1 MGAHRNGI
9 DLIVVNYRSP
19 VDLTGFLASVL
30 VNPPEPPWSLHVV
43 NVAPQDD
50 DLEVYK
56 SFDRQPQLRGRMD
69 HIVIPENVGYARAV
83 NRASRLCVRETIGVF
98 NADTRLKENVAN
110 ECHNALHSKVEWGV
124 LGPRQIDDEGRVTAA
139 GIFGTNDRP
148 QDRAFHHPNSD
159 EYADVRDDAVTVSG
173 SAYFIKATVWE
184 ELATCPIYRKT
195 TPTAQGAF
203 LPTPLY
209 YEETFCSYH
218 AREHGH
224 KVVYYGAATMVHR
237 WRKAPRT
244 PGSDALKIQMSKKI
258 FQRACD
264 EHGIQHD

>member
-1 MGAHRNGI
+1 MGFRSGI

-19 VDLTGFLASVL
+19 VDLTGFLGSV
-30 VNPPEPPWSLHVV
+30 VSNAPDPPWSLHVV
-43 NVAPQDD
+43 NVDPLDE
-50 DLEVYK
+50 DLQVYEM
-56 SFDRQPQLRGRMD
+56 FDRQPSFRGRME
-69 HIVIPENVGYARAV
+69 HVIISENVGYARAV
-83 NRASRLCVRETIGVF
+83 NRAAKHCVRETIGIF

-110 ECHNALHSKVEWGV
+110 ECHNALHSKVEYGV
-124 LGPRQIDDEGRVTAA
+124 LGPRQVDDEGRVTAA

-159 EYADVRDDAVTVSG
+159 EYGDIRDDAVTVSG
-173 SAYFIKATVWE
+173 SAYFVKATVWE
-184 ELATCPIYRKT
+184 ELSNCPIYRKSS
-195 TPTAQGAF
+195 PTALGAF

-218 AREHGH
+218 AREHGY
-224 KVVYYGAATMVHR
+224 KVVYYGPSTMVHR

-244 PGSDALKIQMSKKI
+244 RGSDALKIVMAKQV

-264 EHGIQHD
+264 EHGIRHD